1 MDQTAHNGPQ
11 TMTGAQA
18 VVKSLE
24 NLGVDLVFG
33 IPGGAILP
41 LYDPLFS
48 STIRHVLVRH
58 EQGAGHAAE
67 GYALA
72 TGRVGVAIVTSGPAA
87 TNLVTALADA
97 MMDSVPMVAITGQ
110 VGTGLLG
117 TDAFQEADTR
127 GITMPVTKHSMMI
140 RDAQDVPAALVE
152 AFEIASTG
160 RPGPVLVDLPKDV
173 QNAMMEFTWPVEAH
187 MPGYRPVTTPHH
199 RQVADA
205 AEMIAQ
211 AKRPVLYIGG
221 GVVRA
226 DASEELKAFV
236 DKTGIPV
243 TTTLMALGAY
253 PETDPLFLGMPGMHG
268 TVAANGAMQKSDL
281 LITIGARFDDRVTG
295 ELSSFAP
302 GAKVIHADVDPAEI
316 GKIRAVDIPIVGDAK
331 EVLAA
336 LNKAYDGPAPE
347 IAEWVNYL
355 QSLKARFARG
365 YDRQPDGSMSPQY
378 VIERLSAKVGQESI
392 FVTGVGQHQMWAAQF
407 LDIDHPH
414 RWLTSGGAGT
424 MGYCLPAAMGA
435 KAGKPDMTVW
445 AIDGDGS
452 FQMTQ
457 QELTTCTLEGFPVKI
472 AIINNANLGMVR
484 QWQTL
489 FYEERYS
496 NTKLRYKMPDFVKL
510 GEAMGAHTIRV
521 EKAEDVDAAIDEA
534 MSINDQPVLI
544 DFIVGEDAQVW
555 PMVAA
560 GTSNSDIEYARG
572 LRPLFDEDSIAASR
586 TDVDADLDGVPDKAE
601 NYDQSNTA
609 APGPAPTPRTITEND
624 KENTDAN

>member
-1 MDQTAHNGPQ
+1 
-11 TMTGAQA
+11 MTGAEA
-18 VVKSLE
+18 VVHTLE
-24 NLGVDLVFG
+24 HLGVDLVFG
-33 IPGGAILP
+33 LPGGAILP

-48 STIRHVLVRH
+48 SKIRHVLVRH

-67 GYALA
+67 GYAVA

-127 GITMPVTKHSMMI
+127 GITMPVTKHSMMV
-140 RDAQDVPAALVE
+140 RHAQDIPAALVK

-173 QNAMMEFTWPVEAH
+173 QNGMMEFTWPVETY

-199 RQVADA
+199 RQIVDA
-205 AEMIAQ
+205 AEMIA
-211 AKRPVLYIGG
+211 AATRPVLYIGG
-221 GVVRA
+221 GVSRA
-226 DASEELKAFV
+226 DASAELKAFV

-243 TTTLMALGAY
+243 TTTLMALGVY
-253 PETDPLFLGMPGMHG
+253 PETDPLYLGMPGMHG
-268 TVAANGAMQKSDL
+268 TVAANGGMQKADL

-295 ELSSFAP
+295 NLDSFAP
-302 GAKVIHADVDPAEI
+302 DAKVIHADIDPAEI
-316 GKIRAVDIPIVGDAK
+316 SKIRAADIPIVGDAK

-336 LNKAYDGPAPE
+336 LTKAYTYSAPQ
-347 IAEWVNYL
+347 IADWVKYL
-355 QSLKARFARG
+355 TGLKQRFARG
-365 YDRQPDGSMSPQY
+365 YDPQPDGAMSPQY
-378 VIERLSAKVGQESI
+378 VIERLSAKAGRDSI
-392 FVTGVGQHQMWAAQF
+392 FVTGVGQHQMWSAQF
-407 LDIDHPH
+407 LDLDYPH

-435 KAGKPDMTVW
+435 KAGMPDTPVW

-496 NTKLRYKMPDFVKL
+496 NTKLRYTMPDFVKL
-510 GEAMGAHTIRV
+510 GEAMGAHAIRV
-521 EKAEDVDAAIDEA
+521 DKPEDVDAAIEEA
-534 MSINDQPVLI
+534 MNINDRPVLI
-544 DFIVGEDAQVW
+544 DFVVGEDAQVW

-560 GTSNSDIEYARG
+560 GNSNTEIEYARG
-572 LRPLFDEDSIAASR
+572 LRPLFDEASIAASR
-586 TDVDADLDGVPDKAE
+586 TDVDADLNGIPDRNEKQ
-601 NYDQSNTA
+601 DQSNTA
-609 APGPAPTPRTITEND
+609 APGPASQTRTLTT
-624 KENTDAN
+624 KENSDVH